1 MINKL
6 AVAEIELS
14 EKLRFNRT
22 LTKAPCLILSFDQ
35 GETLKPLLY
44 ANTNSTVE
52 VFKDWLQ
59 ACATFPNRRAVF
71 VVEKTTKLGTTVQS
85 RMVEFYEYE
94 ETIGWKFKKQYREQ
108 LE

>member
-6 AVAEIELS
+6 AIAETEKIEP
-14 EKLRFNRT
+14 LRVNTRT
-22 LTKAPCLILSFDQ
+22 TKAPCLILSFDP

-44 ANTNSTVE
+44 ANTNSIAE
-52 VFKDWLQ
+52 FFKDGLQ

-85 RMVEFYEYE
+85 RMIEFYEYE

-108 LE
+108 QE

>member
-1 MINKL
+1 VINKL
-6 AVAEIELS
+6 AIAETKKVVIPTDN
-14 EKLRFNRT
+14 KQT
-22 LTKAPCLILSFDQ
+22 TKAPCLILSFDL

-108 LE
+108 QE

>member
-6 AVAEIELS
+6 VIDETENVEPLWV
-14 EKLRFNRT
+14 NNQT
-22 LTKAPCLILSFDQ
+22 TKAPCLILSFDT

-52 VFKDWLQ
+52 FFKDGLQ
-59 ACATFPNRRAVF
+59 ACAMFPNRRAVF

-94 ETIGWKFKKQYREQ
+94 EAIGWKFKKQYREQ
-108 LE
+108 QE